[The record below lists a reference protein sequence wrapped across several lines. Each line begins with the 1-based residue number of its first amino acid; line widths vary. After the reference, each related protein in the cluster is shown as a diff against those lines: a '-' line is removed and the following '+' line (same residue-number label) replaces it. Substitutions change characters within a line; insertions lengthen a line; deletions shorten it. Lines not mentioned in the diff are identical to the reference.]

1 MAGPVRPPSRG
12 SGPHGAPLISY
23 EALEMM
29 RKVQVKEIGGT
40 TSSPGLPS
48 SSRCSA
54 SPPGSGPDLRQL
66 CLDQNFAAEKSGG
79 VTLSFR
85 DLGSLLP
92 ITITVASAIV
102 LFIIKEVLDFIKI
115 RRSDGR
121 KKVAIRTLI
130 AKECEI
136 NYDITRV
143 FDDILRHI
151 NVWISSNDIE
161 VKVENLV
168 DGRKNLII
176 SIERRYFSYI
186 MSKSHK
192 SILEKNLLDIA
203 VLDKNLFEK
212 SATTLGIYQ
221 FRITLQR

>member
-1 MAGPVRPPSRG
+1 
-12 SGPHGAPLISY
+12 L
-23 EALEMM
+23 
-29 RKVQVKEIGGT
+29 GGI
-40 TSSPGLPS
+40 
-48 SSRCSA
+48 
-54 SPPGSGPDLRQL
+54 
-66 CLDQNFAAEKSGG
+66 
-79 VTLSFR
+79 TLSFR

-136 NYDITRV
+136 NYDITRAV
-143 FDDILRHI
+143 EDILRHI
-151 NVWISSNDIE
+151 NVWISSSDIN

-176 SIERRYFSYI
+176 SIESRYLSYI
-186 MSKSHK
+186 AQPTGRNQRRLPGSGPDLTWRARIS
-192 SILEKNLLDIA
+192 NLTI
-203 VLDKNLFEK
+203 
-212 SATTLGIYQ
+212 
-221 FRITLQR
+221 R

>member
-1 MAGPVRPPSRG
+1 
-12 SGPHGAPLISY
+12 L
-23 EALEMM
+23 
-29 RKVQVKEIGGT
+29 GGI
-40 TSSPGLPS
+40 
-48 SSRCSA
+48 
-54 SPPGSGPDLRQL
+54 
-66 CLDQNFAAEKSGG
+66 
-79 VTLSFR
+79 TLSFR

-136 NYDITRV
+136 NYDITRAIE
-143 FDDILRHI
+143 DILRHI
-151 NVWISSNDIE
+151 NVWISSSEIS

-176 SIERRYFSYI
+176 SVF
-186 MSKSHK
+186 
-192 SILEKNLLDIA
+192 LLFQKIDIGKFDRDFWYGP
-203 VLDKNLFEK
+203 VLSEL
-212 SATTLGIYQ
+212 
-221 FRITLQR
+221 